1 VSTVLVELTEEER
14 DAVVHVLG
22 YGMYQARLDK
32 VALPM
37 ETREAVQKLRDAEP
51 TEKERVR

>member
-1 VSTVLVELTEEER
+1 MSTVLVELTEEER

-32 VALPM
+32 VVLPTA
-37 ETREAVQKLRDAEP
+37 TREAVQKLRDAEP
-51 TEKERVR
+51 AKEAK